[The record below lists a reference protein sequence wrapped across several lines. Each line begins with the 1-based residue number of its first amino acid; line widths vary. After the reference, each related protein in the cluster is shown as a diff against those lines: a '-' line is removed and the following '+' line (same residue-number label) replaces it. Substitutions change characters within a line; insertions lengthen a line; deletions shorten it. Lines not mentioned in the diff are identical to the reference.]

1 MKTHG
6 VKVDLNYVDNGGN
19 SRIDDRS
26 GTLGARC
33 TGCWLRS
40 TALVTLALSLTGCG
54 LLGGGDRDRDDYDG
68 RIYVG
73 AGALVSNIEP
83 DTDDVPG
90 VSVDE
95 SSSAGG
101 SFAIGYDLSPRLS
114 IEGHIAEL
122 GEAELAPTGT
132 VGYQVGG
139 ISAIAYGLADEG
151 SRARREGFSVFGR
164 LGLGSMRNQAE
175 DVPFE
180 RLNDFHLLAGLGVE
194 YGLEMGLGI
203 RAELVAHDTDAQYGQ
218 LGLVYRFGE
227 SGRRQNGSRNKSFDS
242 ADSGDSTNAVPVP
255 APSNSRISV
264 DSDADGVADPV
275 DLCADTV
282 SGRPVDNTGC
292 DVFDG
297 VIEGVNFKS
306 GSDALTAEAQSVL
319 DSIAGTLRDYPDVV
333 ISIEAHTDN
342 QGSASSNLELS
353 KKRALSV
360 ARYLVTQGVS
370 GQRLRP
376 KAFGESKPRASNAT
390 AAGRSQNR
398 RVEFNIVE

>member
-1 MKTHG
+1 M
-6 VKVDLNYVDNGGN
+6 DLNFKGIVCS

-26 GTLGARC
+26 GSLGASGANR
-33 TGCWLRS
+33 WLRS
-40 TALVTLALSLTGCG
+40 AALMTLALSLSSCG
-54 LLGGGDRDRDDYDG
+54 LLGGVDRDRDEYDG
-68 RIYVG
+68 RFYVG

-95 SSSAGG
+95 SDGAGG
-101 SFAIGYDLSPRLS
+101 SLAIGYDLSPRLS

-122 GEAELAPTGT
+122 GEAELEPAGT
-132 VGYQVGG
+132 IGYQVGG

-151 SRARREGFSVFGR
+151 RRARREGFSVFGR
-164 LGLGSMRNQAE
+164 LGLGTMRNQAE

-180 RLNDFHLLAGLGVE
+180 RLNDFHLLAGLGIE

-218 LGLVYRFGE
+218 LGLVYRFGDV
-227 SGRRQNGSRNKSFDS
+227 GRRNDSQFKSSES
-242 ADSGDSTNAVPVP
+242 ADPGVSTKAVPVP
-255 APSNSRISV
+255 APSNSRINV

-275 DLCADTV
+275 DQCPDTV
-282 SGRPVDNTGC
+282 SGRPVDSTGC
-292 DVFDG
+292 DVFGG

-319 DSIAGTLRDYPDVV
+319 DGVAETLGNYPGLVV
-333 ISIEAHTDN
+333 SIEAHTDN
-342 QGSASSNLELS
+342 QGSASGNLELS

-360 ARYLVTQGVS
+360 ARYLVTKGVS
-370 GQRLRP
+370 GAQLRP
-376 KAFGESKPRASNAT
+376 KAFGESKPRVSNAT
-390 AAGRSQNR
+390 AAGRAQNR